1 MKPHKTILVVD
12 DEEGLR
18 RMFTFLLEP
27 LGLEVESAENGLEAV
42 RKIEK
47 NEYDVVLMDTHMPV
61 MSGLEALKR
70 IKQIRPSQKV
80 IMFSSAPDPENFF
93 ESRAVK
99 EGALF
104 CLYKPVD
111 LTDLQRALEKALGS
125 LPKSL

>member
-1 MKPHKTILVVD
+1 MKPHQTILVVD

-27 LGLEVESAENGLEAV
+27 LGLEVESVENGLEAV
-42 RKIEK
+42 RKIEEK
-47 NEYDVVLMDTHMPV
+47 EYDVVLMDTHMPV
-61 MSGLEALKR
+61 MSGLEALKK
-70 IKQIRPSQKV
+70 IKQIRPSQKI
-80 IMFSSAPDPENFF
+80 IMFSSVPDSENVF
-93 ESRAVK
+93 ESHAVR

-111 LTDLQRALEKALGS
+111 LDDIQKALEKAVGT